1 MNTSGVPGLSNFD
14 VNDHFSIQQVDADQ
28 TNEEKR
34 LFMEQLNQ
42 IGVGLIDA
50 QIAQPSLENLLGG
63 ANNPLNKFVN
73 SDCWQRKERGG
84 SINVDAI
91 DLSFEK
97 IIERLS
103 IGDSRSNLVCNCQ
116 LINKF
121 INMLTELLPYG
132 FG

>member
-42 IGVGLIDA
+42 IGVVGLIDA
-50 QIAQPSLENLLGG
+50 QIAQPSPENLLGG

-73 SDCWQRKERGG
+73 SDLLAEERKRWIYQCGCDR
-84 SINVDAI
+84 SIIRKN
-91 DLSFEK
+91 
-97 IIERLS
+97 
-103 IGDSRSNLVCNCQ
+103 
-116 LINKF
+116 
-121 INMLTELLPYG
+121 Y
-132 FG
+132 